1 MNALVTIQAMSNPI
15 RFAILNLVSEG
26 EMGAGE
32 IAARFDTTRPAVSQH
47 LRILCHAGLLE
58 ERRLG
63 ARRLYSLRY
72 EAFAPLRTYLDGYWS
87 QRLRRLKLAAEEIET
102 GKRTR

>member
-1 MNALVTIQAMSNPI
+1 VNALVTIQAMSNPI

-32 IAARFDTTRPAVSQH
+32 IAACFKTTRPAVSQH

-63 ARRLYSLRY
+63 ATRLYSLRY
-72 EAFAPLRTYLDGYWS
+72 EGFEPLHAWLDGYWS
-87 QRLRRLKLAAEEIET
+87 QRLRRLKLVAEEIER
-102 GKRTR
+102 GKPTK